1 MSLNASN
8 TRQLIT
14 HHLKQRIL
22 LLDSAMGTKIQTLK
36 LQESDYRGD
45 LLKDHSDDLKGN
57 NDILSLTQPGI
68 IQEIHESNLA
78 AGSDFVETNT
88 FNATAI
94 AQADYACEHLT
105 YEINKQSALL
115 AKTACNQHSTPD
127 KPRWV
132 IGVLGPTNR
141 TASIS
146 PDINRPE
153 YRNVTFNEL
162 VIAYTEATNGLIH
175 GGADVLM
182 VETIFD
188 TLNARAALFALQ
200 SVLEDK
206 QLDIPIMISG
216 TIVDA
221 SGRTLSGQ
229 TLAAF
234 YHSIKH
240 VKPLAIGLN
249 CALGADDLIP
259 YIKELSDICE
269 CFVSIHPNA
278 GLPNELGEYDH
289 SPEHMADIMHSMVA
303 NGHINIMG
311 GCCGTTEDHISTLAK
326 MIQKHSPR
334 LIPELPVYCRLSGL
348 EPLVITPDMNFINV
362 GERTN
367 VTGSLKFKRLIKEND
382 LQTALEIAQEQVDN
396 GAQIIDINMDEG
408 LIDSKEMMITFLNL
422 IGSEPNIGR
431 VPIMLDSSKWEVLE
445 AGLQHIQGKGVV
457 NSISLKEGE
466 KEFIKHAKL
475 AQKYGAA
482 VIVMAFDETGQADSY
497 ERKIEICQR
506 SYDVLTQKVGFPPE
520 DIIFDPNIFAIGTG
534 IEEHNNYGKDFID
547 ATKWIKEN
555 LPHAMVS
562 GGVSNI
568 SFSFRG
574 NNPLRE
580 AIHSVFLYHA
590 IKAGMDMGIVNAG
603 QLTVYDDIPE
613 DIKDKIEDLLFN
625 RDPNATEEL
634 LNLAQGMQGSAQD
647 DSDKLAWRELQ
658 VEQRINHSLVHG
670 IIDFIETDAKAAMD
684 VHNDPLSVIEGP
696 LMDGMNIVG
705 DLFGEGKM
713 FLPQVVKSAR
723 VMKKA
728 VAWLTPYIEAQK
740 GRQQAKGKIIMATV
754 KGDVH
759 DIGKN
764 IVGVVLGCNNYEI
777 IDLGVMVPAEKI
789 LKAAEEHHADII
801 GLSGLITP
809 SLDEMC
815 YVAELMKTKGIDLPL
830 LIGGATTSRTH
841 TALKIEPEYDH
852 ATVWVKD
859 ASRAVGVVAKLLSE
873 KDQTE
878 FSAGIKAEYHQIR
891 ERRKNRSGN
900 KNLISLEQARMNSLQ
915 LDWTEFKPVQPK
927 FTGIKVLHD
936 TPLATLRDYIDWTP
950 FFQTWELHGR
960 FPAILTDD
968 VVGESASELYKDA
981 LAMLDQIIS
990 DEWLQCKAVFGFF
1003 PAHSEGDD
1011 VIIKHD
1017 HNEHRLLNLRQQAN
1031 KPKANLCLS
1040 DFIAPKSAQLND
1052 HIGAFAVTT
1061 GIGIEKHV
1069 ERFEA
1074 NNDDYN
1080 SILLKALA
1088 DRLAEAYAEYLHQ
1101 QVRID
1106 YWGHVDDEI
1115 LSNEELIKEKYQG
1128 IRPAPGYPACPD
1140 HTQKELLFDLLDVK
1154 NNTGIELTSGLTM
1167 YPASSVS
1174 GFYYAHPDSQYF
1186 VVGKINDEQV
1196 EDYAKR
1202 KGISIEQAQK
1212 TMRPNLED

>member
-1 MSLNASN
+1 MNNKTN
-8 TRQLIT
+8 TRSLIEQ
-14 HHLKQRIL
+14 HLKQRIL

-36 LQESDYRGD
+36 LQEADYRGS

-57 NDILSLTQPGI
+57 NDILSLTQPQI
-68 IQEIHESNLA
+68 IQNIHEQNLN

-88 FNATAI
+88 FNATCI

-105 YEINKQSALL
+105 YEINKQSAAI
-115 AKTACNQHSTPD
+115 AKTACNKYNSED

-153 YRNVTFNEL
+153 YRNVTFDEL
-162 VIAYTEATNGLIH
+162 VSAYTEATNGLID

-200 SVLEDK
+200 SVLDARNSE
-206 QLDIPIMISG
+206 IPIMISG

-234 YHSIKH
+234 YHSIRH

-269 CFVSIHPNA
+269 CYVSIHPNA

-289 SPEHMADIMHSMVA
+289 SPSHMAKIMEQMVSH
-303 NGHINIMG
+303 GHINIMG
-311 GCCGTTEDHISTLAK
+311 GCCGTTPEHITALAE
-326 MIQKHSPR
+326 MAQKYAVR
-334 LIPELPVYCRLSGL
+334 KIPETPTYCRLSGL
-348 EPLVITPDMNFINV
+348 EPLTITPELNFVNV

-382 LQTALEIAQEQVDN
+382 LQTALEVAQEQVDN

-408 LIDSKEMMITFLNL
+408 LIDSKEMMVTFLNL
-422 IGSEPNIGR
+422 IGSEPNVGR
-431 VPIMLDSSKWEVLE
+431 VPIMLDSSKWEILE

-466 KEFIKHAKL
+466 DEFLAHAKL

-506 SYDVLTQKVGFPPE
+506 SYELLVNKIGFAPE

-534 IEEHNNYGKDFID
+534 IEAHNNYGKDFIE
-547 ATKWIKEN
+547 ATAWIKQN

-603 QLTVYDDIPE
+603 QLTVYDDIPT

-634 LNLAQGMQGSAQD
+634 LDLAQNMQGQAQD
-647 DSDKLAWRELQ
+647 EGDKLAWREGE
-658 VEQRINHSLVHG
+658 VKDRINHSLVHG
-670 IIDFIETDAKAAMD
+670 IIDFIEEDAQAAME

-696 LMDGMNIVG
+696 LMDGMNVVG

-728 VAWLTPYIEAQK
+728 VAWLTPHIEAQK
-740 GRQQAKGKIIMATV
+740 GKQQAKGKIIMATV

-777 IDLGVMVPAEKI
+777 IDLGVMVPAENI
-789 LKAAEEHHADII
+789 LKAAQEHHADII

-815 YVAELMKTKGIDLPL
+815 YVAELMQEKGMDLPL

-841 TALKIEPEYDH
+841 TALKIEPGYDN

-859 ASRAVGVVAKLLSE
+859 ASRAVGVVANLLSE
-873 KDQTE
+873 DKQVE
-878 FSAGIKAEYHQIR
+878 YCKSIKQEYDEIR
-891 ERRKNRSGN
+891 ERRKNRKSN
-900 KNLISLEQARMNSLQ
+900 KNLIPLAQARNNSLK
-915 LDWTEFKPVQPK
+915 LDWSGFKPVKPQ
-927 FTGIKVLHD
+927 FTGVKVLED
-936 TPLATLRDYIDWTP
+936 TALSTLREYIDWTP

-960 FPAILTDD
+960 FPAILTDE
-968 VVGESASELYKDA
+968 VVGESASELYQDA
-981 LAMLDQIIS
+981 LKMLDQII
-990 DEWLQCKAVFGFF
+990 DEKWLQCKAVLGFF
-1003 PAHSEGDD
+1003 PAHSSGDD
-1011 VIIKHD
+1011 VIIQ
-1017 HNEHRLLNLRQQAN
+1017 HNDEPHRLLNLRQQAN

-1040 DFIAPKSAQLND
+1040 DFIAPEEAGLND

-1061 GIGIEKHV
+1061 GIGIEAHV
-1069 ERFEA
+1069 QRFEA
-1074 NNDDYN
+1074 AGDDYN
-1080 SILLKALA
+1080 SIMLKALA

-1101 QVRID
+1101 QVRKQ
-1106 YWGHVDDEI
+1106 YWGYEADEQ
-1115 LSNEELIKEKYQG
+1115 LDNESLINEQYRS

-1140 HTQKELLFDLLDVK
+1140 HTQKELLFDLLDVT

-1174 GFYYAHPDSQYF
+1174 GFYYAHPESQYF

-1196 EDYAKR
+1196 EDYAQR
-1202 KGISIEQAQK
+1202 KGVTVDEAKKSL
-1212 TMRPNLED
+1212 RPNLEE

>member
-1 MSLNASN
+1 MNKTSS
-8 TRQLIT
+8 TRLLIEQ
-14 HHLKQRIL
+14 HMQQKIL

-36 LQESDYRGD
+36 LQEADYRGD

-57 NDILSLTQPGI
+57 NDILSLTQPQI
-68 IQEIHESNLA
+68 IQDIHEQNLA
-78 AGSDFVETNT
+78 SGSDFVETNT
-88 FNATAI
+88 FNATRI

-105 YEINKQSALL
+105 YEINKQSAAV
-115 AKTACNQHSTPD
+115 AKAACEKYQSTD

-153 YRNVTFNEL
+153 YRNVNFNEL
-162 VIAYTEATNGLIH
+162 VAAYTEATEGLIA
-175 GGADVLM
+175 GGSDVLM

-200 SVLEDK
+200 SVLEQQK
-206 QLDIPIMISG
+206 LNIPIMISG

-229 TLAAF
+229 TLTAF
-234 YHSIKH
+234 YHSIRH

-269 CFVSIHPNA
+269 CYVSIHPNA

-289 SPEHMADIMHSMVA
+289 TAEHMADIMEQMVKH
-303 NGHINIMG
+303 GHINIMG
-311 GCCGTTEDHISTLAK
+311 GCCGTTPGHIAALNELAARY
-326 MIQKHSPR
+326 QPR
-334 LIPELPVYCRLSGL
+334 KIPKLPTFCRLSGL
-348 EPLVITPDMNFINV
+348 EPLTITPDLNFINV

-466 KEFIKHAKL
+466 TEFIKHAKL

-497 ERKIEICQR
+497 QRKIEICKR
-506 SYDVLTQKVGFPPE
+506 SYDVLVNQVGFPPE

-534 IEEHNNYGKDFID
+534 IEEHNNYGKDFIE
-547 ATKWIKEN
+547 ATAWIKQN
-555 LPHAMVS
+555 LPHAMIS

-603 QLTVYDDIPE
+603 QLTVYDDIPTE
-613 DIKDKIEDLLFN
+613 IKNKIEDLLFN

-634 LNLAQGMQGSAQD
+634 LDLAQDMQGQAQD
-647 DSDKLAWRELQ
+647 EGDKLAWRNDE
-658 VEQRINHSLVHG
+658 VKERITHSLVHG
-670 IIDFIETDAKAAMD
+670 IIDYIEEDAQAAMEI
-684 VHNDPLSVIEGP
+684 HNDPLSVIEGP
-696 LMDGMNIVG
+696 LMDGMNVVG
-705 DLFGEGKM
+705 DLFGMGKM

-740 GRQQAKGKIIMATV
+740 GKQQAKGKIIMATV

-777 IDLGVMVPAEKI
+777 IDLGVMVPAENI
-789 LKAAEEHHADII
+789 LKAAIEHNADII

-815 YVAELMKTKGIDLPL
+815 YVAELMQQKGMSLPL

-841 TALKIEPEYDH
+841 TALKIEPGYEH

-859 ASRAVGVVAKLLSE
+859 ASRAVGVVANLLSE
-873 KDQTE
+873 KE
-878 FSAGIKAEYHQIR
+878 NSGFCESIKNEYHEIR
-891 ERRKNRSGN
+891 ERRKNRTSN
-900 KNLISLEQARMNSLQ
+900 KNLISLEQARGNSLK
-915 LDWTEFKPVQPK
+915 LDWSNFKPAQPQ
-927 FTGIKVLHD
+927 FTGIKIIDD
-936 TPLATLRDYIDWTP
+936 TKLSTLRDYIDWTP

-960 FPAILTDD
+960 FPAILSDE
-968 VVGESASELYKDA
+968 VVGNSATELYQDA
-981 LAMLDQIIS
+981 LKMLDQIINE
-990 DEWLQCKAVFGFF
+990 EWLQSKAVLGFF
-1003 PAHSEGDD
+1003 PAHAEGDD
-1011 VIIKHD
+1011 VIIQ
-1017 HNEHRLLNLRQQAN
+1017 HNNESHRLLNLRQQAN

-1040 DFIAPKSAQLND
+1040 DFIAPKGSGLND

-1061 GIGIEKHV
+1061 GIGIEQHV

-1074 NNDDYN
+1074 ANDDYN
-1080 SILLKALA
+1080 SIMLKALA

-1101 QVRID
+1101 QVRTR
-1106 YWGHVDDEI
+1106 YWGYEIDEK
-1115 LSNEELIKEKYQG
+1115 LDNEALINEAYRS

-1140 HTQKELLFDLLDVK
+1140 HTQKELLFELLDVT

-1174 GFYYAHPDSQYF
+1174 GFYYAHPESQYF
-1186 VVGKINDEQV
+1186 VVGKINQEQV
-1196 EDYAKR
+1196 EDYAAR
-1202 KGISIEQAQK
+1202 KGITVEEAKK
-1212 TMRPNLED
+1212 TLRPNLED